1 MGGKERE
8 REKMGVTEGRV
19 AADGES
25 DRRVAGGEGDG
36 MSNVGNEFRRGDSGA
51 IMEFR
56 TEGFALSGNPV
67 RRTWA
72 VSVSQQ
78 GDVGNVRGV
87 AGSREAGPAMGG
99 GRDSGIGISG
109 EVWRGGG
116 RELRCRRIVRDGKMQ
131 VGWGGGGR

>member
-56 TEGFALSGNPV
+56 TEAFALSGNPV

-87 AGSREAGPAMGG
+87 AGSREARPAMGG
-99 GRDSGIGISG
+99 VDGIPGLEFLERFG
-109 EVWRGGG
+109 EEGEGS
-116 RELRCRRIVRDGKMQ
+116 
-131 VGWGGGGR
+131 